1 MNAESGQTDN
11 PPARKPDSLP
21 TDPAAGIPQW
31 MSNYPPG
38 DEIDLVDL
46 GVLLWRRRRVM
57 LVVFLVFFALT
68 IVGTII
74 KSPTYS
80 YSTGLQLGS
89 TIVQSSGSVAPL
101 MSAPTV
107 AEALQNTYIPQAEEQ
122 YLNSDS
128 GKGLDVNRIPKIT
141 ASGTAGGDS
150 VLVSCKAKESRSALC
165 TAIETIAV
173 ENFISNNT
181 QFATAAKNQLAS
193 LQAQAKVLQVQMD
206 KLNTSAALYQQQA
219 TDLEH
224 QIAQM
229 QKAGIQAARSA
240 ANGSSALS
248 NLILNTEVQRATD
261 TLNSV
266 KQQLEVSIPQQ
277 RAQLSH
283 QISDNAN
290 AQQLQEQ
297 NINLGFAR
305 MVNAGLRSIKPVG
318 LTRWAVLGIGII
330 ISIILAIFAAFTAA
344 YFERIRERLHAESR
358 N

>member
-1 MNAESGQTDN
+1 MNTESGQTDN
-11 PPARKPDSLP
+11 PPARKPDSRLA
-21 TDPAAGIPQW
+21 DPAAGIPPW
-31 MSNYPPG
+31 MANYSQS

-57 LVVFLVFFALT
+57 LVVFLVLFALT

-80 YSTGLQLGS
+80 YTTVLQLGS
-89 TIVQSSGSVAPL
+89 TQSSGSVAPL

>member
-1 MNAESGQTDN
+1 MNIKPEQTGN
-11 PPARKPDSLP
+11 PPVRRADSLP
-21 TDPAAGIPQW
+21 ADPAAGVPQW
-31 MSNYPPG
+31 VTHYSGN

-46 GVLLWRRRRVM
+46 GVLLWQRRRVM
-57 LVVFLVFFALT
+57 LVVFLVFLALT

-80 YSTGLQLGS
+80 YTTGLQLGS
-89 TIVQSSGSVAPL
+89 TLVQTTGSVVPL

-107 AEALQNTYIPQAEEQ
+107 AEALQNTYLPQAEAQ

-128 GKGLDVNRIPKIT
+128 GKELDANRIPKIT

-150 VLVSCKAKESRSALC
+150 VLVTCKSKESRSASC
-165 TAIETIAV
+165 VAIETIAV

-206 KLNTSAALYQQQA
+206 KINTSVALYQQQA

-224 QIAQM
+224 QITQM
-229 QKAGIQAARSA
+229 QKAGLQAARGA
-240 ANGSSALS
+240 ENGSAALS

-277 RAQLSH
+277 KAQLTH
-283 QISDNAN
+283 QLSDNAN
-290 AQQLQEQ
+290 AQQLQQQ

-305 MVNAGLRSIKPVG
+305 IVNTGLRSIKPVG
-318 LTRWAVLGIGII
+318 LSRWAVLGIGII
-330 ISIILAIFAAFTAA
+330 LSIILAIFAAFVSA
-344 YFERIRERLHAESR
+344 YVVRIQERLQAESR
-358 N
+358 D